1 MSMLDDTAVLLL
13 TCNDYEAMEIVVDRI
28 LRTTPRQVPIYILSN
43 CHGLSGADVCEDM
56 ARMTSLARFDRVR
69 WLHPR
74 QRQPAY
80 RSILAAIENDIA
92 ETHIVKFDD
101 DAFPINEGW
110 LEALAETYARQDPD
124 RIAYVTGM
132 VNNNPYG
139 FSRLVQLPELAE
151 RYRQMMDG
159 LHAAGAQIPLYDDLR
174 IYGHGEA
181 HPGSHGTVWQFPQL
195 ARWIHEETTL
205 QPARYTS
212 LISGLGEAQ
221 FDPSL
226 RYSINVMY
234 FHRDLWAEADNGG
247 SDDEEMLH
255 LYCCHNDKQIVVC
268 ENIPFVHLYFG
279 PQKRYLKDLLPL
291 VREVYG
297 PLDAV
302 AGHPLV
308 GDWEQFKANYTLEH
322 LTHVAHRLK

>member
-1 MSMLDDTAVLLL
+1 MSKLDDTAILLL
-13 TCNDYEAMEIVVDRI
+13 TCNDYEAMEIVVDRV
-28 LRTTPRQVPIYILSN
+28 LRTTPPQVPIYILSN
-43 CHGLSGADVCEDM
+43 CHGLSGAEVCEDM
-56 ARMTSLARFDRVR
+56 ARMSSLAKFDRVR
-69 WLHPR
+69 WIHPR
-74 QRQPAY
+74 KRKPAY
-80 RSILAAIENDIA
+80 YGILDAIENDIP
-92 ETHIVKFDD
+92 ETYIVKFDD
-101 DAFPINEGW
+101 DAFPVNDGW

-151 RYRQMMDG
+151 RYGQMMAG
-159 LHAAGAQIPLYDDLR
+159 QHAAGANIPLYDDLR
-174 IYGHGEA
+174 IYASGEV

-205 QPARYTS
+205 QPKRYTD
-212 LISGLGEAQ
+212 LISGLGEAE

-234 FHRDLWAEADNGG
+234 FHRDLWADCGNGG
-247 SDDEEMLH
+247 TDDEEMLH
-255 LYCCHNDKQIVVC
+255 VYCNQTEKQIVVR
-268 ENIPFVHLYFG
+268 EDIPFVHLYFG
-279 PQKRYLKDLLPL
+279 PQKRYLRDLLPR

-297 PLDAV
+297 PLDAA

-308 GDWEQFKANYTLEH
+308 DDWDQFKVNYTMEQLSQQ
-322 LTHVAHRLK
+322 LK